1 MAVAAAAAIAAA
13 AEEGEEGATAEVP
26 VAAAARAEVPE
37 AEGAV
42 ETDSAE
48 VGLEGVAA
56 EAAAVRAEV
65 AAMVAAGSMSK
76 ARYALIAFSHL
87 NDQSTDAKGVE
98 STKRSE
104 HVDDTGTWGRAKAW
118 CLPIHAEPSILSLSL
133 SLSLWMTP
141 GRTTNMCG

>member
-65 AAMVAAGSMSK
+65 AATAAAGSMSK
-76 ARYALIAFSHL
+76 AWYVSIGWFKPSVGSGIECMVSNPVPPIRTVHFG
-87 NDQSTDAKGVE
+87 NPTDRLAE
-98 STKRSE
+98 SP
-104 HVDDTGTWGRAKAW
+104 TGS
-118 CLPIHAEPSILSLSL
+118 PSL
-133 SLSLWMTP
+133 
-141 GRTTNMCG
+141 RQ